1 MRVIGLING
10 VACSLIVFQSLAL
23 AQGDLDSIAAER
35 FGNGNSGNPV
45 STQSGAGMGAQSQ
58 VVLSDGAIE
67 VSAQVKCIHKIQIAA
82 QADGLLESLLADEGS
97 TVRKGEVLLHVDARV
112 AKAEELVAA
121 KELEAALKTA
131 SQDANVKYAEKAW
144 EVSKEEYEN
153 EMALWD
159 QGATTYSV
167 LRRKR
172 LEAERSRFGQDVA
185 QVEHENNQLSAE
197 VAREKLNQS
206 RVRLEMYKV
215 IAPYDGIIVER
226 KRDQGEWVRS
236 GDPVFRLVS
245 MNEMKVE
252 AYVEVSSVSVA
263 MLENARVKL
272 TIAGVYEGNG
282 GKNYSTEGRITFVS
296 PEIDAGRVRIGA
308 KIPNI
313 RLAGGPWILR
323 DGMQAKMTI
332 YLEN

>member
-1 MRVIGLING
+1 MRVIGLLNG
-10 VACSLIVFQSLAL
+10 VACTLVLLQSAAL
-23 AQGDLDSIAAER
+23 AQGDLDSMAAQR
-35 FGNGNSGNPV
+35 FGNGSGGNTT
-45 STQSGAGMGAQSQ
+45 STQAAPGGAGVQNQ
-58 VVLSDGAIE
+58 IITDGKI
-67 VSAQVKCIHKIQIAA
+67 VIPSAQVKCIHKIQIAA
-82 QADGLLESLLADEGS
+82 QADGLLEKLLADEGD
-97 TVRKGEVLLHVDARV
+97 TVRKGDELLRVDSRV
-112 AKAEELVAA
+112 AKAEQQVAA
-121 KELEAALKTA
+121 KELEAAQKTA

-197 VAREKLNQS
+197 VAKEKLNQS
-206 RVRLEMYKV
+206 LVRLEMYKV

-226 KRDQGEWVRS
+226 KRDEGEWVRS
-236 GDPVFRLVS
+236 GDPVLRLVS

-252 AYVEVSSVSVA
+252 AYVAVSSVSVA
-263 MLENARVKL
+263 LLQNAPVQVE
-272 TIAGVYEGNG
+272 IAIGRGNE
-282 GKNYSTEGRITFVS
+282 KFRTEGRINFVS
-296 PEIDAGRVRIGA
+296 PEIDAGLVRVGV
-308 KIPNI
+308 KIPNQ

-323 DGMQAKMTI
+323 DGMVAKMTI
-332 YLEN
+332 IMQQ